1 MFDTVNERAI
11 VLRQLTNGAS
21 DALPIDKTFA
31 EIVKGCSCPFSL
43 LESLLKILYRERWKE
58 SLFLGSQDCTIPQ

>member
-21 DALPIDKTFA
+21 DALPIDKKFA
-31 EIVKGCSCPFSL
+31 EIVKGCCRK
-43 LESLLKILYRERWKE
+43 EARERLTVPE
-58 SLFLGSQDCTIPQ
+58 YTTTILLVLFLCWNHF